1 MRMQNRER
9 ERARAMEENTSI
21 CFLQFSSLN
30 NFLVFYFPANE
41 LNSRVFNHFL
51 GIRRQLSVLE
61 SKKSLACKNNFNID
75 RYRRRKNGVL
85 TGIFHPRDRKHGEL
99 SERKIAGW
107 GDGGGGASGGMG
119 WIKINSIVF
128 TYEEEK
134 NFLINF
140 FIELN
145 IRWLNANDGAGGIER
160 VYWFCYHGWSR
171 THPFS
176 LLNANKFLYFWFAL
190 NLARLSRKTWSM
202 MTKETVILQRSAGSA
217 GGEKNLTYTR
227 ALSTKTQ
234 TLLLCWFMMW
244 ERNYL
249 RMNHRK
255 IKFWRSPLCCDESFH

>member
-1 MRMQNRER
+1 
-9 ERARAMEENTSI
+9 MEENTSI

-107 GDGGGGASGGMG
+107 GDGGGGASDGMG

-128 TYEEEK
+128 TYIWGGKEL
-134 NFLINF
+134 FDQF
-140 FIELN
+140 FHRVEHQVIECQ
-145 IRWLNANDGAGGIER
+145 W
-160 VYWFCYHGWSR
+160 WSWGHR
-171 THPFS
+171 ES
-176 LLNANKFLYFWFAL
+176 LLIL
-190 NLARLSRKTWSM
+190 LSRM
-202 MTKETVILQRSAGSA
+202 E
-217 GGEKNLTYTR
+217 
-227 ALSTKTQ
+227 
-234 TLLLCWFMMW
+234 
-244 ERNYL
+244 
-249 RMNHRK
+249 
-255 IKFWRSPLCCDESFH
+255 